1 MERKKVKNINGTLF
15 IYVIV
20 SLVIAITIS
29 ISINQII
36 NTIGDNIR
44 FKYIDDLPGYY
55 DMFNEYYK
63 KFGDGIPIPQIEV
76 NNMSNRDAIIIEIC
90 DFVETWSPFFLISA
104 SVFTALSLFYR
115 KRLEAPFKILE
126 DAAIR
131 IGKQELD
138 FQINYQK
145 NDELGYLCQIFNN
158 MRNRL
163 YINNGLLR
171 TMVDE
176 QKQMRT
182 AFAHDLRTPLSILK
196 GYIEFLIRYFPN
208 EEVSMGKVMEILEE
222 ISAQISRIEKFADT
236 MKQINHLDEIIIRK
250 ETIPFLT
257 IYKKTENVLNTLT
270 KKYNK
275 EYSITFYSDRDV
287 LQIDENIYLEIVEN
301 IVINAIR
308 FCKISVGMELH
319 NFDNKLIV
327 IVFDDGP
334 GFTDEELLKAKRL
347 YYHKIDN
354 EEDHYGI
361 GLFMCDN
368 LCRKHGGSLEL
379 SNLSSGGACVI
390 ATISS

>member
-1 MERKKVKNINGTLF
+1 MERKKVKNIKGTLF

-208 EEVSMGKVMEILEE
+208 EEVSM
-222 ISAQISRIEKFADT
+222 EKSWKF
-236 MKQINHLDEIIIRK
+236 
-250 ETIPFLT
+250 
-257 IYKKTENVLNTLT
+257 
-270 KKYNK
+270 
-275 EYSITFYSDRDV
+275 
-287 LQIDENIYLEIVEN
+287 
-301 IVINAIR
+301 
-308 FCKISVGMELH
+308 
-319 NFDNKLIV
+319 
-327 IVFDDGP
+327 
-334 GFTDEELLKAKRL
+334 
-347 YYHKIDN
+347 
-354 EEDHYGI
+354 
-361 GLFMCDN
+361 
-368 LCRKHGGSLEL
+368 
-379 SNLSSGGACVI
+379 
-390 ATISS
+390 